1 MLIHILLL
9 LGGCV
14 LLYAG
19 ATWLVRGASELAVA
33 LKIPKAI
40 VGLLLV
46 AFGTS
51 APELIVNLIAAF
63 QGQTSF
69 ALANVSGSNL
79 TNLLVG
85 FGLCGVL
92 GGLIIS
98 WRTFIYDL
106 WALILSATIPLVVL
120 LLHGHMPLWAVIPL
134 LVGIVAY
141 IWTIRRRFKESVP
154 GEVDR
159 DHLHPLL
166 SSLLFLFG
174 AAVLYGGGHLVLTG
188 AVAIAENLQ
197 IDASLIGLTLVAAG
211 TSIPDAVASIVA
223 ARRGEHE
230 IAVGN
235 LLGSNIANILV
246 VLSGTMLAA
255 WTGADTTILE
265 AVEWTKWD
273 YTAVLVASLGFFG
286 AVARWG
292 RIGRVGGMLMIACF
306 CLYMGLRV
314 YCSL

>member
-19 ATWLVRGASELAVA
+19 ATWLVRGASELATA
-33 LKIPKAI
+33 LNIPKSI

-51 APELIVNLIAAF
+51 APELIVNLIAAYD
-63 QGQTSF
+63 GETSF

-98 WRTFIYDL
+98 WRTFFLDL
-106 WALILSATIPLVVL
+106 WALVLSATIPIAIL
-120 LLHGHMPLWAVIPL
+120 LWHGHMPIVAIVPL
-134 LVGIVAY
+134 LVGVLAY
-141 IWTIRRRFKESVP
+141 IWTIRRRFQEHVP
-154 GEVDR
+154 AEIDPN
-159 DHLHPLL
+159 HLHPLL
-166 SSLLFLFG
+166 FLLG
-174 AAVLYGGGHLVLTG
+174 AGVLYGGGHLVLTG
-188 AVAIAENLQ
+188 AIAIAENLK
-197 IDASLIGLTLVAAG
+197 IEASLIGLTLVAAG

-223 ARRGEHE
+223 ARRGEHD

-246 VLSGTMLAA
+246 VLSGTLLVA
-255 WTGADTTILE
+255 WTGADTILLE
-265 AVEWTKWD
+265 ADEWTKTD
-273 YTAVLVASLGFFG
+273 YTAVLVTSVGFFG
-286 AVARWG
+286 TALRWG
-292 RIGRVGGMLMIACF
+292 RIGRVGGILMIACF

-314 YCSL
+314 YWSL